1 MDRDCVEIG
10 RIGARPTVDVEAQS
24 FEEMDAFAMLK
35 ADHRKVEELFEKF
48 ELTNGKAT
56 KQSLAEQ
63 ICLELK
69 VHTVIE
75 EEIFYPACRGKIEDD
90 LVNEAYVEHDSAKL
104 LINEIEAGGPDE
116 EFYDAKVKVLS
127 EMIEHHV
134 EEEEKRSEGMFSQ
147 ARAAGLDM
155 DALADAMRA
164 RKATAMEEFQAG
176 KPAQTLTLEG
186 DDTDK
191 AMMDKPSG
199 AEAR

>member
-1 MDRDCVEIG
+1 MTKEDIV
-10 RIGARPTVDVEAQS
+10 AQTY
-24 FEEMDAFAMLK
+24 EEMDAIAMLK

-48 ELTNGKAT
+48 EQTNGKAT
-56 KQSLAEQ
+56 RQRLAEQ

-69 VHTVIE
+69 VHTAIE

-104 LINEIEAGGPDE
+104 LINEIEAGGPE
-116 EFYDAKVKVLS
+116 EDFYDAKVKVLS

-155 DALADAMRA
+155 DRLADDMRA

-176 KPAQTLTLEG
+176 KPAQTRTMEG
-186 DDTDK
+186 DDVDSALTDQ
-191 AMMDKPSG
+191 PISEG
-199 AEAR
+199 AVQR

>member
-1 MDRDCVEIG
+1 M
-10 RIGARPTVDVEAQS
+10 AQTY
-24 FEEMDAFAMLK
+24 EEMDAIAMLK
-35 ADHRKVEELFEKF
+35 ADHRKVEDIFAAFEKA
-48 ELTNGKAT
+48 TSKAK
-56 KQSLAEQ
+56 KQQLAEQ
-63 ICLELK
+63 ACLELK

-75 EEIFYPACRGKIEDD
+75 EEVFYPACRGQIEED
-90 LVNEAYVEHDSAKL
+90 LLNEAYVEHDSAKL
-104 LINEIEAGGPDE
+104 LINEIEAGGADE

-127 EMIEHHV
+127 EMIAHHV

>member
-1 MDRDCVEIG
+1 M
-10 RIGARPTVDVEAQS
+10 AQTY
-24 FEEMDAFAMLK
+24 EEMDAIAMLK
-35 ADHRKVEELFEKF
+35 ADHRKVEALFEKF
-48 ELTNGKAT
+48 EQTNGKAT
-56 KQSLAEQ
+56 RQRLAEQ

-69 VHTVIE
+69 VHTAIE

-104 LINEIEAGGPDE
+104 LINEIEAGGPE
-116 EFYDAKVKVLS
+116 EDFYDAKVKVLS

-155 DALADAMRA
+155 DRLADDMRA

-176 KPAQTLTLEG
+176 KRAQTRTMEG
-186 DDTDK
+186 DDVDSALTDR
-191 AMMDKPSG
+191 PISEG
-199 AEAR
+199 AVRR

>member
-1 MDRDCVEIG
+1 M
-10 RIGARPTVDVEAQS
+10 AQTY
-24 FEEMDAFAMLK
+24 EEMDAIAMLK
-35 ADHRKVEELFEKF
+35 ADHRKVEDIFAAFEKA
-48 ELTNGKAT
+48 TSKAK
-56 KQSLAEQ
+56 KQQLAEQ
-63 ICLELK
+63 ACLELK

-75 EEIFYPACRGKIEDD
+75 EEVFYPACRGQIEED
-90 LVNEAYVEHDSAKL
+90 LLNEAYVEHDSAKL
-104 LINEIEAGGPDE
+104 LINEIEAGGADE

-186 DDTDK
+186 DETDK
-191 AMMDKPSG
+191 AMRDKPSG

>member
-1 MDRDCVEIG
+1 M
-10 RIGARPTVDVEAQS
+10 AQTY
-24 FEEMDAFAMLK
+24 EEMDAIAMLK
-35 ADHRKVEELFEKF
+35 ADHRKVEEIFEAFEK
-48 ELTNGKAT
+48 AT
-56 KQSLAEQ
+56 SPSKKQKLAEQ
-63 ICLELK
+63 ACLELK

-75 EEIFYPACRGKIEDD
+75 EEVFYPACRGQIEED
-90 LVNEAYVEHDSAKL
+90 LLNEAYVEHDSAKL
-104 LINEIEAGGPDE
+104 LINEIEAATAED

-176 KPAQTLTLEG
+176 KPAETLTLEG
-186 DDTDK
+186 DDTEK
-191 AMMDKPSG
+191 ALMDAPSD
-199 AEAR
+199 AQAR

>member
-1 MDRDCVEIG
+1 M
-10 RIGARPTVDVEAQS
+10 AQS
-24 FEEMDAFAMLK
+24 YEEMDAIAMLK

-48 ELTNGKAT
+48 EQTNGKAT
-56 KQSLAEQ
+56 RQRLAEQ

-69 VHTVIE
+69 VHTAIE

-104 LINEIEAGGPDE
+104 LINEIEAGGPE
-116 EFYDAKVKVLS
+116 EDFYDAKVKVLS

-155 DALADAMRA
+155 DRLADDMRA

-176 KPAQTLTLEG
+176 KPAQTRTMEG
-186 DDTDK
+186 DDVDSALTDQ
-191 AMMDKPSG
+191 PISEG
-199 AEAR
+199 AVQR

>member
-1 MDRDCVEIG
+1 M
-10 RIGARPTVDVEAQS
+10 AQS
-24 FEEMDAFAMLK
+24 YEEMDAIAMLK
-35 ADHRKVEELFEKF
+35 ADHRKVEELFQKF
-48 ELTNGKAT
+48 EQTNGKAT
-56 KQSLAEQ
+56 RQRLAEQ

-69 VHTVIE
+69 VHTAIE

-104 LINEIEAGGPDE
+104 LINEIEAGGADE

-155 DALADAMRA
+155 DRLADDMRA

-176 KPAQTLTLEG
+176 KPAQTRTMEG
-186 DDTDK
+186 DDVDSALTDQ
-191 AMMDKPSG
+191 PISEG
-199 AEAR
+199 AVQR